1 MCKAPDM
8 TVMETLRYTLHK
20 QGRNGRDSVMITSR

>member
-8 TVMETLRYTLHK
+8 TVMETLRYTLRELLRS
-20 QGRNGRDSVMITSR
+20 QSRDFTSR